1 MSSILRNIKGTKD
14 ILPEES
20 IVWQYLE
27 SKIHMFFKQYGY
39 LEIRTPAFEN
49 TNLFKRSIGD
59 DTDIVTKEMYSW
71 IDQGGNNLTLKPE
84 VTASVVRSYNQ
95 NSLGKKNPINKLYYI
110 DTLFRRERPQ
120 KGRYRQFHQF
130 GIESIGSK
138 FPEQDAE
145 VLALA
150 YNFYHYIGLRDIT
163 LKINSIGGHDT
174 RKIYKNKLYDYLL
187 PFKNNLTDTS
197 QNRLMKNPLR
207 ILDTKVDFEI
217 KIIQNAPRIIDCLSE
232 EDKIHFKSVL
242 NFLDKMDVPYEID
255 NKLVRGLDYYSRTV
269 FEIQSKS
276 LGAQDAL
283 CGGGRYDNLVED
295 LGGKPQPSFGFAA
308 GIERLILA
316 LDIDQSII
324 ENNPDVYIVSLGEK
338 SIQLSMKIANFLRLN
353 NNFIVITDTLRRSLK
368 AQMKEANK
376 LCAKYAIIIGDDEIK
391 NNEVAI
397 KNMHTGDQETEK
409 IDQLESYFNASK

>member
-187 PFKNNLTDTS
+187 PFKNDLTDTS

-316 LDIDQSII
+316 LDIDQPII

-397 KNMHTGDQETEK
+397 KNMHTGNQETEK